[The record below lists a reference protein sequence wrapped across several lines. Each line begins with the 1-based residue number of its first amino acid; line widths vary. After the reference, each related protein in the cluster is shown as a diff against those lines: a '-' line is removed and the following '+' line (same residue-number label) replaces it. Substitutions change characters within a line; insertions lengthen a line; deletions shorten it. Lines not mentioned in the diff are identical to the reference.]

1 MPIRRIDP
9 SVRSR
14 FCFFCVPV
22 AAAFIA
28 GGALCFAQDSDFN
41 LNVHANS
48 HATAEKVGLPVY
60 PGAAIYHDKDDSS
73 ADLGLAFGDF
83 HFSLFA
89 VKYVTRGPAAKVLE
103 FYRKPLSHYGEVLEC
118 LHGKPVGER
127 ARTSSGLTCS
137 SEQAEHVQVN
147 GIPDSSNE
155 HELRAGTPL
164 RFRIVGIENTDA
176 GNTRFGLVYLE
187 LPKDDASQ

>member
-1 MPIRRIDP
+1 MRN
-9 SVRSR
+9 R
-14 FCFFCVPV
+14 FCV
-22 AAAFIA
+22 ALVLSLPLTAFVA
-28 GGALCFAQDSDFN
+28 GSAGCLAQDSDFN

-60 PGAAIYHDKDDSS
+60 PGAKIYKDKDDSS

-83 HFSLFA
+83 HFSLLA
-89 VKYVTRGPAAKVLE
+89 VKYETGDPAAKVLE

-118 LHGKPVGER
+118 LHGKPLGD
-127 ARTSSGLTCS
+127 RTKTNSGLTCS
-137 SEQAEHVQVN
+137 SEQGDHLQVN
-147 GIPDSSNE
+147 GSPDSSKD

-164 RFRIVGIENTDA
+164 KFRIVGIDSSDG

-187 LPKDDASQ
+187 LPKDDKAK